1 MQDENQALQNSTA
14 RVRHLVLKG
23 SNEMSSLSKLL
34 SSVMDLIEGCVNA
47 AATNEVHW
55 GARLVLTA
63 ALSQF
68 LELEA

>member
-1 MQDENQALQNSTA
+1 
-14 RVRHLVLKG
+14 VLKG
-23 SNEMSSLSKLL
+23 SNEMSSLAKSL
-34 SSVMDLIEGCVNA
+34 SSVMDLIEGCINA